1 MWHGNN
7 NRGIMMSIRNKI
19 IAGTIAGL
27 CAALA
32 PLAAVA
38 QEGGVER
45 LDEIVITAQKREQRL
60 QDVPI
65 AVSVVSGALAESTGG
80 YNIETLRALVPS
92 LNIRKTNTSLN
103 QSVFLRGVGTINFA
117 IAAQPS
123 VATVVDG
130 VVLASA
136 GEAFGDLYDIE
147 RVEVLRGP
155 QGTLF
160 GKNASAGVVNIVTK
174 RPGSEFGGYFDIGY
188 YEDDEL
194 RLKAAVDLPVTD
206 NVRSRTTATW
216 GDFNGYISNVSSTAG
231 GGTMN
236 GYNRKGVRSVWD
248 IDGETSRWSL
258 AFDYRKSDDNCCVE
272 VIGTRPT
279 GANGPALVSLL
290 SGVDFQGDET
300 RTVRQNLQMRSYEES
315 LGFSMQG
322 DIDWG
327 DKTVTS
333 ITAYRTWD
341 ATEIRE
347 GDWLD
352 TPAAY
357 VGNAFAQLHDFGPQ
371 ETKTLSQEL
380 RVASAGG
387 ETVDYVAGVY
397 FSKTDA
403 ERFFRRDTI
412 VCRSTTLAPDA
423 TGLAPCRSGASVI
436 DTTPSANA
444 TFGAKFQNLAAFV
457 DGNWNISDSLRA
469 IGGLRYTRDELSY
482 YHTYNFSP
490 APGPGI
496 RNAPAGTLPAQLG
509 GSNDSDNLSGRVGM
523 QFDATDDVMLYAT
536 YARGYKGPAYNV
548 FFNMG
553 VNNTPVIDEETVDSY
568 EIGLKSSLLDG
579 RMLLNLAAFNAKYD
593 GFQANNFLFLN
604 GTLITTLT
612 NAGKVSSEGAEL
624 DFQYQPNDFLMLGGG
639 VAYTKAQ
646 VDKFFT
652 PPGSTPSVRDGT
664 QLPLA
669 PELKGSLVAELN
681 IPVGTW
687 TLSPNVLVSYTDD
700 QFSDLNEPV
709 ALLIPGYT
717 TVDVTLALTDA
728 DDRIRVSLV
737 GRNVTDEAYTALKT
751 GGGPGGVPRL
761 QIPRDAD
768 RYFGIQARF
777 RFGGK

>member
-1 MWHGNN
+1 
-7 NRGIMMSIRNKI
+7 MSIRHKI
-19 IAGTIAGL
+19 IAATVAGL
-27 CAALA
+27 CASLA

-45 LDEIVITAQKREQRL
+45 LDEIVITAQKRTQRL

-65 AVSVVSGALAESTGG
+65 AVSVVSGDLAESTGG
-80 YNIETLRALVPS
+80 YNIETLRSLVPS
-92 LNIRKTNTSLN
+92 LNVRKTNTSLN

-123 VATVVDG
+123 VATVLDG

-174 RPGSEFGGYFDIGY
+174 RPGDVFGGFIDAAY
-188 YEDDEL
+188 YEDNEV
-194 RLKAAVDLPVTD
+194 RMKASVDLPISD
-206 NVRSRTTATW
+206 NVRSRTTVTW
-216 GDFNGYISNVSSTAG
+216 GEFDGYIRNVSPVTGGGKLNGYS
-231 GGTMN
+231 
-236 GYNRKGVRSVWD
+236 RHGVRSVWD
-248 IDGETSRWSL
+248 FDAESSRWNFSL
-258 AFDYRKSDDNCCVE
+258 DYRKSDDNCCVE

-279 GANGPALVSLL
+279 GVNGAALVSLMGGL
-290 SGVDFQGDET
+290 DFLGDES
-300 RTVRQNLQMRSYEES
+300 RTVRQNLEMRSYEEAW
-315 LGFSMQG
+315 GFSMQG

-352 TPAAY
+352 TAAAY
-357 VGNAFAQLHDFGPQ
+357 VGNPFAQLHDFGPQ

-380 RVASAGG
+380 RIASAGG

-423 TGLAPCRSGASVI
+423 TGLAPCRPGSSVI

-444 TFGAKFQNLAAFV
+444 TFGAKFQNLAAFA
-457 DGNWNISDSLRA
+457 DGTWNISDSLRA
-469 IGGLRYTRDELSY
+469 IGGLRYTRDDLSY

-490 APGPGI
+490 SPGPGI
-496 RNAPAGTLPAQLG
+496 RNAAPGTPPARLS
-509 GSNDSDNLSGRVGM
+509 GSNDSDNVSGRLGL
-523 QFDATDDVMLYAT
+523 QFDASDAVMLYAT
-536 YARGYKGPAYNV
+536 FARGYKGPAYNV

-553 VNNTPVIDEETVDSY
+553 VNNTPVIGEETVDSY
-568 EIGLKSSLLDG
+568 EVGLKSSLFDG
-579 RMLLNLAAFNAKYD
+579 RMLLNLAAFNAQYD

-612 NAGKVSSEGAEL
+612 NAGKVSSEGFEL
-624 DFQYQPNDFLMLGGG
+624 DFQAKPNEYFMLGGG
-639 VAYTKAQ
+639 LAYTKAK

-669 PELKGSLVAELN
+669 PELKGSLVAQFD

-687 TLSPNVLVSYTDD
+687 TLSPNMLLSYTSD
-700 QFSDLNEPV
+700 QFPDLNEPL
-709 ALLIPGYT
+709 ALLISAYT
-717 TVDVTLALTDA
+717 TIDVSLALTDA
-728 DDRIRVSLV
+728 DDRLRVSLV
-737 GRNVTDEAYTALKT
+737 GRNVTDEAYTVLKT

-768 RYFGIQARF
+768 RYFGIQARY

>member
-1 MWHGNN
+1 
-7 NRGIMMSIRNKI
+7 MMSIRNKI
-19 IAGTIAGL
+19 IAGTVAGL
-27 CAALA
+27 CAALS

-45 LDEIVITAQKREQRL
+45 LDEIVITAQKREQKL

-92 LNIRKTNTSLN
+92 LNVRKTNTSLN

-123 VATVVDG
+123 VATVLDG

-174 RPGSEFGGYFDIGY
+174 RPGSEFGGYFDVGY
-188 YEDDEL
+188 YEDDEI
-194 RLKAAVDLPVTD
+194 RMKASVDLPVTD
-206 NVRSRTTATW
+206 NVRSRTTVTW
-216 GDFNGYISNVSSTAG
+216 GDFNGYINNISATPG
-231 GGTMN
+231 GGKVN

-248 IDGETSRWSL
+248 LDAESSRWSFSL
-258 AFDYRKSDDNCCVE
+258 DYRKSDDNCCVE

-279 GANGPALVSLL
+279 GANGPALQSLM
-290 SGVDFQGDET
+290 SGIDFQGDET
-300 RTVRQNLQMRSYEES
+300 RMVRQNLQMRSYEEA

-352 TPAAY
+352 TAAAY
-357 VGNAFAQLHDFGPQ
+357 VGNPFAQLHDYGPQ
-371 ETKTLSQEL
+371 ETRTLSQEL

-387 ETVDYVAGVY
+387 QTLDYVAGVF

-403 ERFFRRDTI
+403 ERYFRRDTI
-412 VCRSTTLAPDA
+412 VCRSTTLAADA
-423 TGLAPCRSGASVI
+423 TGLAPCRPGASVI

-444 TFGAKFQNLAAFV
+444 TFGAKFQNLAAFA
-457 DGNWNISDSLRA
+457 DGTWNFTDRLRA

-482 YHTYNFSP
+482 YHIYNFSP
-490 APGPGI
+490 TAGPGI
-496 RNAPAGTLPAQLG
+496 RTAPAGSGPTATLG
-509 GSNDSDNLSGRVGM
+509 GSNDSDNVSGRLGM
-523 QFDATDDVMLYAT
+523 QWDASDDVMLYAT

-553 VNNTPVIDEETVDSY
+553 VNNTPVIDAETVDSY
-568 EIGLKSSLLDG
+568 EIGMKSSLLDG

-593 GFQANNFLFLN
+593 DFQANNFLFLH
-604 GTLITTLT
+604 GALITTLT
-612 NAGKVSSEGAEL
+612 NAGEVSSEGAEL
-624 DFQYQPNDFLMLGGG
+624 DFQYKPSDFFMLGGG

-652 PPGSTPSVRDGT
+652 PPGSTPTVRDGT

-669 PELKGSLVAELN
+669 PELKGSLVAEFN

-700 QFSDLNEPV
+700 QFSDLNEPA

-717 TVDVTLALTDA
+717 TVDVSLALNDA
-728 DDRIRVSLV
+728 DDRIRVALV
-737 GRNVTDEAYTALKT
+737 GRNVTDEAYTVLKT
-751 GGGPGGVPRL
+751 AGGPGGVPRL

-777 RFGGK
+777 RFGGN